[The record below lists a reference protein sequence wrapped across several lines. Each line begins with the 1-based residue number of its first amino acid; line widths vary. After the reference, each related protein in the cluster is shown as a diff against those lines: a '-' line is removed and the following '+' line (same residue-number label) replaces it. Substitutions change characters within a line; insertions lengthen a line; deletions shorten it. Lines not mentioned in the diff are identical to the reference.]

1 MKIPQKCTNGTGCP
15 QFVRDKEI
23 LWIDISISRDEFVA
37 QVLLNREIDRAF
49 GSICLIVTAQI
60 MFIRDLSEKTIVYS
74 LYTNKAAK

>member
-1 MKIPQKCTNGTGCP
+1 MKIPQKCANGTGCS

-37 QVLLNREIDRAF
+37 QVSLNREIDRAF
-49 GSICLIVTAQI
+49 GRIFLIVTAQI
-60 MFIRDLSEKTIVYS
+60 MFILDLSEKTMVYS

>member
-1 MKIPQKCTNGTGCP
+1 MKIPQKCTNGTGCS

-49 GSICLIVTAQI
+49 GRIFLIVTAQI
-60 MFIRDLSEKTIVYS
+60 MFILDLSEKTMVYS